1 MRSVCVC
8 MCVSLSLS
16 RSLLF
21 GALQR
26 PLIGNAHALLCLSF
40 STFTLLGPTSCMLH
54 GVQIFFVCSFD
65 VHFFGVR
72 LHFLHSWFALFC
84 VVFLHLF
91 FFALFMCKLALC
103 FCPCIFC
110 IFHLFFFLR
119 CVFALALFSFF
130 ICFFFALCFCPCI
143 FFCIFHLFFAL
154 HVAFFNI
161 AVF

>member
-1 MRSVCVC
+1 

-54 GVQIFFVCSFD
+54 GVQIFFVCRFD

-91 FFALFMCKLALC
+91 FLHCSCVSWRCVFALAFFAFFIC
-103 FCPCIFC
+103 
-110 IFHLFFFLR
+110 FFFLR

-130 ICFFFALCFCPCI
+130 ICFFFCI
-143 FFCIFHLFFAL
+143 VLLPLHFFFCIFHLFFAL